1 VGILCRLS
9 FYERSVSGCKSELSD
24 WNSLR
29 PKHEGHCFSNVGGS
43 SKSCTLIRQDEALK
57 FNNFSWL
64 KIESHSK
71 LPAMLNDLLYAFR
84 TLRKSPIFTIT
95 VVITIALAIGASTAI
110 FSVTNG
116 VLLRQLPYKDPER
129 LVLARGDLQK
139 RNVKDF
145 PLSNAD
151 FLDLRNG
158 AKNSFEDFAAVNTF
172 RATLPALDGTPERV
186 RVAAVSTNFFQMM
199 GGSIIAGRNFE
210 DSDGTPQAAPP
221 AAPAGNAPAA
231 NAPPPLPPMAI
242 LSSEYFQSRFGG
254 DTSVIGKPLPVAAA
268 DGPAPV
274 VVGVLAPGF
283 ELLFPPKANIE
294 QFPSL
299 WLAARIPYD
308 VENRNNVQWR
318 AIGRLRP
325 GATISAGQAEID
337 SIVQKIRAENAIAN
351 TAGKHVQL
359 VPVKQHL
366 VDEVRPAIL
375 ALMGAVIF
383 LLLIACA
390 NVANLML
397 VRAASRERELAVRA
411 ALGAGWLA
419 LVRQTFAEA
428 LLIAALGTALGI
440 GLAYFGIQ
448 QLLAIAPENLPRL
461 NAVQID
467 PQVLGFSILAGLLSA
482 VLFGIIPAIR
492 TAKPNLMDILRTS
505 GRSGAL
511 GAAGLRNA
519 VVVVEVA
526 LAFVLL
532 IGSGLMFRTF
542 MAIQRVDLGFEPRG
556 LLTFQLLGNIG
567 NTPQELGNFKRQLQQ
582 ELSAL
587 PGVRSVTASFP
598 LPLAGGFNPVRWGG
612 AEAQADP
619 SKFQAADIQIVL
631 PGYFEAMGTRLI
643 AGRTFTQDDNTPDR
657 NLLIVDQALAAK
669 AFPNESAV
677 GKRILYRVRTPEA
690 QWGEI
695 IGVVA
700 HQRNTSL
707 VEPGREQ
714 LYITDGYVNNQAA
727 SWWALR
733 TDGDPSALAATVR
746 EVVRKAGPGTLINDM
761 QPMDVHVVK
770 AQAQT
775 RFSLLLIGVFST
787 IAALLAGV
795 GLYGVLAT
803 SVRQRTAEIGV
814 RMALGAAPSR
824 IFRLMV
830 GKGIYLSVIG
840 IGIGLLAAFA
850 LTRILA
856 SMLVGVKPTD
866 PVTFVSVS
874 LLFLFISVMASWL
887 PAMRAAGLDPTTAL
901 RNE

>member
-1 VGILCRLS
+1 
-9 FYERSVSGCKSELSD
+9 
-24 WNSLR
+24 
-29 PKHEGHCFSNVGGS
+29 
-43 SKSCTLIRQDEALK
+43 
-57 FNNFSWL
+57 
-64 KIESHSK
+64 
-71 LPAMLNDLLYAFR
+71 MLNDLSYAFR

-95 VVITIALAIGASTAI
+95 VVITIALGIGASTAI

-129 LVLARGDLQK
+129 LVLARNDLQK
-139 RNVKDF
+139 RSVKDF

-158 AKNSFEDFAAVNTF
+158 AKNNFEDFAAVNTF
-172 RATLPALDGTPERV
+172 RFTLPGLDGTPERI
-186 RVAAVSTNFFQMM
+186 RAAAVSTNFFQMM
-199 GGSIIAGRNFE
+199 GGSIVAGRDFQE
-210 DSDGTPQAAPP
+210 SDGTPQPAPP
-221 AAPAGNAPAA
+221 AAPAGNAPAN
-231 NAPPPLPPMAI
+231 NAGPLPLPNLVI
-242 LSSEYFQSRFGG
+242 LSNEYFQARFGG
-254 DTSVIGKPLPVAAA
+254 DKSVIGKPLPVAAG
-268 DGPAPV
+268 DGPAPM

-283 ELLFPPKANIE
+283 ELLFPPKANLE
-294 QFPSL
+294 QFPSV
-299 WLAARIPYD
+299 WIAARIPYD
-308 VENRNNVQWR
+308 VANRSNVQWR
-318 AIGRLRP
+318 AIARLKP
-325 GATISAGQAEID
+325 GVSIAQAQAEAETIA
-337 SIVQKIRAENAIAN
+337 QKIREENAIAK
-351 TAGKHVQL
+351 TAGKYFQV
-359 VPVKQHL
+359 VPMKQHL

-375 ALMGAVIF
+375 ALMGAVMF

-411 ALGAGWLA
+411 ALGAGWWA
-419 LVRQTFAEA
+419 LVRQTLAEA
-428 LLIAALGTALGI
+428 LLIAALGTALGV
-440 GLAYFGIQ
+440 GLAYLGIY

-461 NAVQID
+461 NAVRID
-467 PQVLGFSILAGLLSA
+467 LQVLGFSILAGLLSA

-492 TAKPNLMDILRTS
+492 TAKPNLINILRTS
-505 GRSGAL
+505 GRSGSL
-511 GAAGLRNA
+511 GTAGLRNA

-542 MAIQRVDLGFEPRG
+542 LAVQRVDLGFDPRG

-567 NTPQELGNFKRQLQQ
+567 NTPQEAANFKRQLH
-582 ELSAL
+582 EKLGAI

-598 LPLAGGFNPVRWGG
+598 LPLAGGFSPVRWGG
-612 AEAQADP
+612 AEAQGDP
-619 SKFQAADIQIVL
+619 SKFQAADLQIVL

-643 AGRTFTQDDNTPDR
+643 AGRTFTPDDSTPDR
-657 NLLIVDQALAAK
+657 NLLIIDQALAAK

-677 GKRILYRVRTPEA
+677 GKRILFRVRTPDA

-695 IGVVA
+695 IGVVG
-700 HQRNTSL
+700 HQRNSSL
-707 VEPGREQ
+707 IEPGREQ
-714 LYITDGYVNNQAA
+714 LYVTDGYVNHQAA

-733 TDGDPSALAATVR
+733 TDGDPAALAGTVR
-746 EVVRKAGPGTLINDM
+746 EIVRQAGKETLINEM
-761 QPMDVHVVK
+761 QPMDSRVIE

-840 IGIGLLAAFA
+840 IAIGLLAAFA
-850 LTRILA
+850 LTRILV
-856 SMLVGVKPTD
+856 SMLVDVKPTD
-866 PVTFVSVS
+866 PVTFVFVSV
-874 LLFLFISVMASWL
+874 LFLFIAVMASWL
-887 PAMRAAGLDPTTAL
+887 PAMRAARLDPTTAL

>member
-1 VGILCRLS
+1 
-9 FYERSVSGCKSELSD
+9 
-24 WNSLR
+24 
-29 PKHEGHCFSNVGGS
+29 
-43 SKSCTLIRQDEALK
+43 
-57 FNNFSWL
+57 
-64 KIESHSK
+64 
-71 LPAMLNDLLYAFR
+71 MLNDLSYAFR
-84 TLRKSPIFTIT
+84 TLRKTPIFTIT

-151 FLDLRNG
+151 FLDLKNG
-158 AKNSFEDFAAVNTF
+158 ATNSFEDFGAVSTF
-172 RATLPALDGTPERV
+172 RATLPGLDGTPERI
-186 RVAAVSTNFFQMM
+186 RIAAVSTNFFQMM
-199 GGSIIAGRNFE
+199 GGSMVAGRDFQE
-210 DSDGTPQAAPP
+210 SDGTPQPAPP
-221 AAPAGNAPAA
+221 AAAAGNAPAA
-231 NAPPPLPPMAI
+231 NAPPPLPTYVI
-242 LSSEYFQSRFGG
+242 LSNEYFQSRFGG
-254 DTSVIGKPLPVAAA
+254 DRSMIGKTLPVAAA
-268 DGPAPV
+268 FGPPPII
-274 VVGVLAPGF
+274 VGVLSPGF
-283 ELLFPPKANIE
+283 ELLFPPQANIE
-294 QFPSL
+294 QFPSV
-299 WLAARIPYD
+299 WIAARIPYD
-308 VENRNNVQWR
+308 VANRNNVQWR
-318 AIGRLRP
+318 VIGRLKP
-325 GATISAGQAEID
+325 GVGLGQAQAEAETIAAKIREENTISKTAGQYF
-337 SIVQKIRAENAIAN
+337 
-351 TAGKHVQL
+351 QL
-359 VPVKQHL
+359 VPMKQHL

-411 ALGAGWLA
+411 ALGAGWWQ
-419 LVRQTFAEA
+419 LVRQTLAEA
-428 LLIAALGTALGI
+428 FLIALIGTVLGV
-440 GLAYFGIQ
+440 GLAYLGIH
-448 QLLAIAPENLPRL
+448 QLLVIAPENLPRL
-461 NAVQID
+461 NAVRID
-467 PQVLGFSILAGLLSA
+467 MQVLAFSVLAGLLSA
-482 VLFGIIPAIR
+482 VLFGAVPALR
-492 TAKPNLMDILRTS
+492 TAKPNLMDILRAS
-505 GRSGAL
+505 GRTGAL

-542 MAIQRVDLGFEPRG
+542 LALQRVNLGFDPRG

-567 NTPQELGNFKRQLQQ
+567 NSPQEAATFKRQLREQ
-582 ELSAL
+582 LAAI
-587 PGVRSVTASFP
+587 PGVQGVTASFP
-598 LPLAGGFNPVRWGG
+598 LPLAGGFSPVRWGG
-612 AEAQADP
+612 AEAQGDP
-619 SKFQAADIQIVL
+619 TRFQAADLQIVL

-643 AGRTFTQDDNTPDR
+643 DGRTFTQEDSTPDR

-677 GKRILYRVRTPEA
+677 GKRILFRVRTPEA

-707 VEPGREQ
+707 IEPGREQ
-714 LYITDGYVNNQAA
+714 LYVTDGYVNHQAA

-733 TDGDPSALAATVR
+733 TSGDPSSLASSVR
-746 EVVRKAGPGTLINDM
+746 EVVRRSGADLFINEM
-761 QPMDVHVVK
+761 QPMDSRVVE

-775 RFSLLLIGVFST
+775 RFSLLLTGVFST

-830 GKGIYLSVIG
+830 GKGLYLSAIG
-840 IGIGLLAAFA
+840 IAIGLLAAFA
-850 LTRILA
+850 LTRVLA
-856 SMLVGVKPTD
+856 SMLVEVKPTD
-866 PVTFVSVS
+866 PVTFVSVAV
-874 LLFLFISVMASWL
+874 LFLFIAVMASRL
-887 PAMRAAGLDPTTAL
+887 PALRAAGLDPTTAL
-901 RNE
+901 RSE

>member
-1 VGILCRLS
+1 
-9 FYERSVSGCKSELSD
+9 
-24 WNSLR
+24 
-29 PKHEGHCFSNVGGS
+29 
-43 SKSCTLIRQDEALK
+43 
-57 FNNFSWL
+57 
-64 KIESHSK
+64 
-71 LPAMLNDLLYAFR
+71 MLNDLLYALR
-84 TLRKSPIFTIT
+84 TLRKSPTFTIT
-95 VVITIALAIGASTAI
+95 VVVTIALAIGASTAI

-158 AKNSFEDFAAVNTF
+158 AKNNFEDFAAVNTF
-172 RATLPALDGTPERV
+172 RFTLPGLEGTPERI
-186 RVAAVSTNFFQMM
+186 RAAAVSTNFFQMM
-199 GGSIIAGRNFE
+199 GGRIVAGRDFQ
-210 DSDGTPQAAPP
+210 DSDGTPQAPP
-221 AAPAGNAPAA
+221 AAGNAAA
-231 NAPPPLPPMAI
+231 NNAGPPPLPNMVI
-242 LSSEYFQSRFGG
+242 LSNEYLQKRFGG
-254 DTSVIGKPLPVAAA
+254 DVSVIGKPLPVAAA
-268 DGPAPV
+268 GGPPPI

-283 ELLFPPKANIE
+283 ELLFPPKANLE
-294 QFPSL
+294 QFPSV
-299 WLAARIPYD
+299 WFAARIPYD
-308 VENRNNVQWR
+308 VANRNNVQWR
-318 AIGRLRP
+318 AIGRLKP
-325 GATISAGQAEID
+325 GVSIGQGQAE
-337 SIVQKIRAENAIAN
+337 VENVAQKIRDENPISR
-351 TAGKHVQL
+351 TAGQYFQL
-359 VPVKQHL
+359 VAMKQHL

-375 ALMGAVIF
+375 TLMGAVIF

-411 ALGAGWLA
+411 ALGAGWWT

-428 LLIAALGTALGI
+428 LVIAAFGTLLGV
-440 GLAYFGIQ
+440 GLAYLGIH
-448 QLLAIAPENLPRL
+448 QLLAIAPANLPRL
-461 NAVQID
+461 NAVGVD
-467 PQVLGFSILAGLLSA
+467 LQVLGFSILAGLMSA
-482 VLFGIIPAIR
+482 VIFGIIPAIR
-492 TAKPNLMDILRTS
+492 TAKPNLIDILRTS
-505 GRSGAL
+505 GRNVAL

-542 MAIQRVDLGFEPRG
+542 LAVQRVDLGFDPRG

-567 NTPQELGNFKRQLQQ
+567 NTPEEAANFKRQLREQ
-582 ELSAL
+582 LGAI

-598 LPLAGGFNPVRWGG
+598 LPLAGGFSPVRWGG

-619 SKFQAADIQIVL
+619 SKFQAADLQIVL
-631 PGYFEAMGTRLI
+631 PGYFEAMGTKLI
-643 AGRTFTQDDNTPDR
+643 AGRTFTQDDSAPDR
-657 NLLIVDQALAAK
+657 NLLIIDQALAAK

-677 GKRILYRVRTPEA
+677 GKRILFRVRTPDA

-695 IGVVA
+695 IGVVG
-700 HQRNTSL
+700 HQRNSSL
-707 VEPGREQ
+707 IEPGREQ
-714 LYITDGYVNNQAA
+714 LYVTDGYVGNGAA

-733 TDGDPSALAATVR
+733 TDGNPAALSGAVR
-746 EVVRKAGPGTLINDM
+746 EVVRRAGKETLINEM
-761 QPMDVHVVK
+761 QPMDSRVIQ

-830 GKGIYLSVIG
+830 GKGISLSVIG
-840 IGIGLLAAFA
+840 IAIGLLSAFA
-850 LTRILA
+850 LTRILT
-856 SMLVGVKPTD
+856 SMLVDVKPTD
-866 PVTFVSVS
+866 PATFVFVS
-874 LLFLFISVMASWL
+874 MLFLIIAVMASWL
-887 PAMRAAGLDPTTAL
+887 PALRAAGLDPTTAL